1 MKQKFFFLSL
11 FLVALGMNAQFT
23 MEDHDGNLISDGQ
36 ELVFGGYLPA
46 DPSASYEFY
55 VNNTSTTD
63 PIRMKAEFVSAINA
77 DGSLFEICFGLCYT
91 GITIGQ
97 QFPPNANYVE
107 VLPGEQTLE
116 GNHLAN
122 AESGNGTDPVEYV
135 FRFFQIDTN
144 GDEIGD
150 DLTITYKYDP
160 LLGLNDVNQL
170 NVELFNS
177 SSNELTIEVVEEM
190 VMNVY
195 NLQGK
200 LVRSEKLNIGRQQ
213 INMSNLSAQMYILHF
228 ENNRGVSHTE
238 KVVIN

>member
-23 MEDHDGNLISDGQ
+23 MEDHDGNLITDGQ
-36 ELVFGGYLPA
+36 VLVFGGYLPA
-46 DPSASYEFY
+46 DPSASYEIY
-55 VNNTSTTD
+55 VSNPSATD
-63 PIRMKAEFVSAINA
+63 PIRMKAEFVSAVNA

-97 QFPPNANYVE
+97 FFPPNANYVE
-107 VLPGEQTLE
+107 VLPGEQTPE

-122 AESGNGTDPVEYV
+122 AEAGDGTNPVEYV
-135 FRFFQIDTN
+135 FRFFQIDTDGN
-144 GDEIGD
+144 EIGD
-150 DLTITYKYDP
+150 DLTLTYKYDP

-170 NVELFNS
+170 EVNVFNS
-177 SSNELTIEVVEEM
+177 SSNQLTVEVVEEM
-190 VMNVY
+190 NMKVY

-200 LVRSEKLNIGRQQ
+200 LVKSEKLNSGSQQ

-238 KVVIN
+238 KVVVN